1 MPSRKRSEVRDSAT
15 LKEILS
21 QQQIWRSCLE
31 ELDSGPLEQLNGKL
45 PEAAD
50 WLFVGCGSSY
60 YIALAAA
67 ASWTHLTGLR
77 AHAVP
82 ASEVMLFPDLAVP
95 PGSQPVLITRS
106 GRTTEILQ
114 AGEFLTKQRGLA
126 PLAITCTEGE
136 PVDHVA
142 RHILRVRPAD
152 EQSTVM
158 TRSFTSM
165 LLAIQALA
173 ALRGN
178 QKEFAVALRHL
189 PEEAQ
194 PALDAMHPQIRDFV
208 RKHRFANYVFLGQ
221 GPLFGIANECMLKV
235 KEMSCSTAQEFHTL
249 EFRHG
254 PKAVVER
261 KTLVTFLLSETAA
274 APEGEVL
281 REIKALGAATLV
293 VANRAGESVRASADL
308 LVELKLKAPEYARPA
323 VYLMAGQLL
332 GYYTGAGKGLNP
344 DQPRNLTRS
353 VVLG

>member
-1 MPSRKRSEVRDSAT
+1 MPPRKKSEARDSAT

-21 QQQIWRSCLE
+21 QPQIWRSCLE
-31 ELDSGPLEQLNGKL
+31 ELDRGPLEQLNRQL

-60 YIALAAA
+60 YIAMAAA
-67 ASWTHLTGLR
+67 AAWTHLTGLR
-77 AHAVP
+77 ARAVP

-114 AGEFLTKQRGLA
+114 AGEFLTKKRGLGC
-126 PLAITCTEGE
+126 LAITCTEGE
-136 PVDHVA
+136 PVDAVA
-142 RHILRVRPAD
+142 RHIVRVRPAD

-178 QKEFAVALRHL
+178 KPDFAASLRRL
-189 PEEAQ
+189 PGEVQ
-194 PALDAMHPQIRDFV
+194 PALDAMHARIREFV
-208 RKHRFANYVFLGQ
+208 REHHFANYVFLGQ

-261 KTLVTFLLSETAA
+261 KTLVTFLLSETGAVA
-274 APEGEVL
+274 EGEVL

-293 VANRAGESVRASADL
+293 VVNRAAKAVRASADL
-308 LVELKLKAPEYARPA
+308 LVELRLKAPEYARPA
-323 VYLMAGQLL
+323 AFLPAGQLL